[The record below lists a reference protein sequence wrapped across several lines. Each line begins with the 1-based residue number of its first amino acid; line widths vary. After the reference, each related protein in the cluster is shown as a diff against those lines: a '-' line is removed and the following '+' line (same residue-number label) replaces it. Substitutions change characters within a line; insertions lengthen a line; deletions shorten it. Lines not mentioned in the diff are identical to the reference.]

1 MDKSENGK
9 VIDLYEEGVF
19 YHAYDEDAGLL
30 ARLTGYKLVYTKWHG
45 KRRGRCGFPMEAS
58 GKMIELFRKHGIC
71 GKIHTQDGSIKD
83 LTDVYKQDMEG
94 KAISNDHDND
104 AQAGVLTLSLV
115 DGR

>member
-19 YHAYDEDAGLL
+19 YHAYDADARLL

-58 GKMIELFRKHGIC
+58 GKMTDLFRKHGIL
-71 GKIHTQDGSIKD
+71 GKVHTQDGGIED
-83 LTDVYKQDMEG
+83 LTDVYGQDMAE
-94 KAISNDHDND
+94 KAINNDHDND
-104 AQAGVLTLSLV
+104 APAGVLTLRQV
-115 DGR
+115 D